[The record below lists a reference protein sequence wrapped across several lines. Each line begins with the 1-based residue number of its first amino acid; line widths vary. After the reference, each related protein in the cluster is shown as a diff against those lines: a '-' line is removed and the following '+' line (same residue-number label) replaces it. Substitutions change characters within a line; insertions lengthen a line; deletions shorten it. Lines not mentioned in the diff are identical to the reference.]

1 MLRKKVLQG
10 RRVLKPGRIPVRN
23 KSCAPSETIRAPA
36 RRISQT
42 RGDRWLVIMVKKRAG
57 TVRWVMEAIV
67 ARTMQEKAMPIQRTE
82 GGKKTDMMERPAAIL
97 EKKMKKSK
105 GKSAA

>member
-1 MLRKKVLQG
+1 MLRKKLLQRNG
-10 RRVLKPGRIPVRN
+10 VSKPGRILMRN
-23 KSCAPSETIRAPA
+23 KSCAPSETVRAPA

-42 RGDRWLVIMVKKRAG
+42 RGDRWLIIIVKKRAG
-57 TVRWVMEAIV
+57 TVRWVMEAVV
-67 ARTMQEKAMPIQRTE
+67 ATTMQEKAMPIQRTE

>member
-1 MLRKKVLQG
+1 
-10 RRVLKPGRIPVRN
+10 
-23 KSCAPSETIRAPA
+23 
-36 RRISQT
+36 
-42 RGDRWLVIMVKKRAG
+42 
-57 TVRWVMEAIV
+57 MEAVV

-82 GGKKTDMMERPAAIL
+82 GGKKTDMMVRPAAIL

>member
-1 MLRKKVLQG
+1 M
-10 RRVLKPGRIPVRN
+10 
-23 KSCAPSETIRAPA
+23 
-36 RRISQT
+36 
-42 RGDRWLVIMVKKRAG
+42 IMVKKREG
-57 TVRWVMEAIV
+57 TVRWVMEAVV
-67 ARTMQEKAMPIQRTE
+67 ARTMQEKEIPIQRTE